1 MDCSICIQPCLKN
14 QTAVGDLIHTHC
26 NHIFHSNCME
36 QWNHSSQANAAAC
49 PNCRTELIEFFIDET
64 DDGNELI
71 VEANAFIP
79 NGTTIQQ
86 IICSTDHVCRKKQY
100 LSSLSLQKISDLSVV
115 FSAPTGYN
123 LNHIFFL
130 HTVKLSSHARIT
142 NIHSKCVRTWHFSRE

>member
-1 MDCSICIQPCLKN
+1 MNMDCSICIQPCLKN

-36 QWNHSSQANAAAC
+36 QWNYSSQASASAC

-79 NGTTIQQ
+79 NGTIIQ
-86 IICSTDHVCRKKQY
+86 
-100 LSSLSLQKISDLSVV
+100 
-115 FSAPTGYN
+115 
-123 LNHIFFL
+123 
-130 HTVKLSSHARIT
+130 
-142 NIHSKCVRTWHFSRE
+142 